1 MLANS
6 KSESKLQFFS
16 WMFFLRML
24 LNICCYVYY
33 CCLTL
38 TRWWNLFT
46 HKWWM
51 FNCSTSFF
59 CRNTLTK
66 SMIFKTQ
73 ISISYLY
80 IILFRHASNPE
91 KSLSKFTSTI
101 KVLQKCKEVHSI
113 IYHGLHYWFL
123 KLNLIIFRLKH
134 TYPKLYSCY
143 YW

>member
-1 MLANS
+1 
-6 KSESKLQFFS
+6 
-16 WMFFLRML
+16 ML
-24 LNICCYVYY
+24 LNICCCVYY

-80 IILFRHASNPE
+80 TILFRHASNPE

-123 KLNLIIFRLKH
+123 KLIFLDWNIHIQNYIHVITDNIIFCLLKI
-134 TYPKLYSCY
+134 SI
-143 YW
+143 